1 MPRKKQS
8 LVEDM
13 VNVASRLPWH
23 VSLILGALAYF
34 GFHYVSS
41 MPPPTVAPGT
51 ANVGALLAGTF
62 LRTAASVMQYLVP
75 FAFGL
80 GALVAVYRRHRQSV
94 LHANVAAS
102 PDRSALE
109 RLSWREF
116 ELLTAEVF
124 RREGFAVIE
133 RGGRGP
139 DGGVDVELKMG
150 SDKYLVQC
158 KQWKSQKV
166 GVATVRELYGVM
178 AAESAVGGFVVAS
191 GAFTVDAHA
200 FAEGRAIKL
209 VHTEEILRLVSET
222 RSHPATPPTADMVP
236 SQPAG
241 VIEGRKQSA
250 ALVPPSCPKCG
261 ASMVLRSS
269 KKAGNTG
276 DEFWG
281 CSTFPR
287 CRGILKKI

>member
-8 LVEDM
+8 LVEDIA
-13 VNVASRLPWH
+13 NVASRLPWH

-41 MPPPTVAPGT
+41 IPPPSVAPGT

-75 FAFGL
+75 LAFGL
-80 GALVAVYRRHRQSV
+80 GALVAVYKRHRQSV
-94 LHANVAAS
+94 LHATVAAS

-124 RREGFAVIE
+124 RRKGFAVIE

-139 DGGVDVELKMG
+139 DGGVDVELQMG

-178 AAESAVGGFVVAS
+178 AAEGAIGGFVVAS
-191 GAFTVDAHA
+191 GAFTVDACA

-209 VHTEEILRLVSET
+209 VHTE
-222 RSHPATPPTADMVP
+222 
-236 SQPAG
+236 
-241 VIEGRKQSA
+241 
-250 ALVPPSCPKCG
+250 
-261 ASMVLRSS
+261 VL
-269 KKAGNTG
+269 A
-276 DEFWG
+276 
-281 CSTFPR
+281 PV
-287 CRGILKKI
+287 